1 MIDSVEILDLAI
13 GREGDTCHIYDRVE
27 MLHFAHTYT
36 TRIPSL
42 HLSFH
47 GLLISISSHAT
58 GY

>member
-1 MIDSVEILDLAI
+1 MIDSVETLDLAI

-42 HLSFH
+42 HLSVFH
-47 GLLISISSHAT
+47 FMVFYFLFLVT
-58 GY
+58 